1 MDIYRQNLAS
11 NSYFCNSNLQ
21 LIEDFNQCCYE
32 LFGSFA
38 PVDHQ
43 THPGRKTV
51 SYARIG
57 FLTKF
62 NQWVDSNVKRAH
74 SRNKEIPQWVFSLD
88 KEQLQLFLGT
98 LWSTDGSF
106 DNKTGHTAYNST
118 SKILVEQIQ
127 HLLLRVGIVA
137 LFNVKRTTYKKQP
150 YISYRAQVTGRE
162 EVTNFYKA
170 IAPYLSKAKYQQA
183 KTCYQVVEHKL
194 KNYSKHTIPQD
205 VVHLIATRNIPAV

>member
-1 MDIYRQNLAS
+1 M
-11 NSYFCNSNLQ
+11 
-21 LIEDFNQCCYE
+21 
-32 LFGSFA
+32 
-38 PVDHQ
+38 
-43 THPGRKTV
+43 
-51 SYARIG
+51 RIG

-62 NQWVDSNVKRAH
+62 NQWVDRNVKRAR
-74 SRNKEIPQWVFSLD
+74 SRDKKIPQWVFSLGR
-88 KEQLQLFLGT
+88 KQLQLFLGT

-137 LFNVKRTTYKKQP
+137 LFNVKRITYNSQP
-150 YISYRAQVTGRE
+150 HISYRAQVTGRE
-162 EVTNFYKA
+162 EVTNFCEL

-194 KNYSKHTIPQD
+194 KSNSKHTIPQD
-205 VVHLIATRNIPAV
+205 VIHLIRDEKYSSGMTWKEIDLAVGLAPGTMSSGLNFKQPSRSLARHRVQNFATAFN